1 MFLTK
6 IDIKNFR
13 GLVELPISFD
23 ETTVLI
29 GDNNTG
35 KSTILAAIQICLSRV
50 LNKKGGAFGEYD
62 YHLKDKDEQPA
73 DAAPIEITLTFSES
87 RQGEWSDEIIRMLQG
102 VTGIGQNDLQIVT
115 LRATSRYDDAI
126 KNFTTSVD
134 FLNPQQQALPGAPSN
149 ALRNL
154 QRLVPTFYLAALR
167 DAAREFRSGSQF
179 WGPFVRALKIDPTLR
194 EQIEGDLASLNR
206 QVLDAHTA
214 FDAVRQRLGKT
225 AGLVPLGG
233 GNDPVVIEAI
243 PGKVFD
249 MLSRTQVM
257 LSGKTGAHLPLAQHG
272 EGTQSLAVICL
283 FDAFLEAQLAGEYDA
298 DSKPILALEEPEAH
312 LHPSAVRAVGKLLQ
326 GLDGQKIIAT
336 HSGDLLAA
344 VPLTAL
350 RRLCRVNGA
359 IKVHQVVPG
368 SLSADELR
376 RLDHHVRR
384 HRGHFLFSRLWLLVE
399 GETDEFI
406 FQEAARILGFDLFSA
421 GVCCFKFVEL
431 TVSHFIKLADQLG
444 IDWIVVSDTDPQGQK
459 YADAAKSHLGT
470 RTEANFIRQVPHG
483 DMETFLC
490 VEGYGDVFEATMSPQ
505 KLRQNPITATKGTP
519 AYWESVVKRQPE
531 RGGKPERAASVV
543 EKMETV
549 GAGGVPIFINRDR
562 GASHDAA
569 PPTPPGIRVRT
580 MAVRRIKRPSAFP

>member
-1 MFLTK
+1 MLLSK
-6 IDIKNFR
+6 IDIRNFR
-13 GLVELPISFD
+13 GLIELSLSFD
-23 ETTVLI
+23 GTTVLI

-35 KSTILAAIQICLSRV
+35 KSTILAAIQICLNRA
-50 LNKKGGAFGEYD
+50 LNRKGGIFGEYD
-62 YHLKDKDEQPA
+62 YHLKDKDGQPT

-87 RQGEWSDEIIRMLQG
+87 EQGEWSDEIIQMLNG
-102 VTGIGQNDLQIVT
+102 VTGIGETGLQSVILHT
-115 LRATSRYDDAI
+115 TSRYDDAA
-126 KNFTTSVD
+126 KNYTTSIA
-134 FLNPQQQALPGAPSN
+134 FLNPQQQALPAYPPNAP
-149 ALRNL
+149 RNL

-194 EQIEGDLASLNR
+194 EQIEADLANLNK

-233 GNDPVVIEAI
+233 GADPVVIEAI

-283 FDAFLEAQLAGEYDA
+283 FDAFLEAQLASEYGVN
-298 DSKPILALEEPEAH
+298 SKPILALEEPEAH

-326 GLDGQKIIAT
+326 GFDGQKIIAT

-368 SLSADELR
+368 SLSVDELR

-406 FQEAARILGFDLFSA
+406 FQEAARIQGYDLFSV
-421 GVCCFKFVEL
+421 GVCCFKFTEL

-444 IDWIVVSDTDPQGQK
+444 IDWILVSDGDPQGQK
-459 YADAAKSHLGT
+459 YADAAKLHLGK
-470 RTEANFIRQVPHG
+470 REEANFIRRVPHG
-483 DMETFLC
+483 DIETYLC
-490 VEGYGDVFEATMSPQ
+490 IEGYGDVFEPTMSAQ
-505 KLRQNPITATKGTP
+505 KLKQNPIKATKGTQ
-519 AYWESVVKRQPE
+519 AYWESVVKLQPD
-531 RGGKPERAASVV
+531 RGGKPERAASVI
-543 EKMETV
+543 ERMEAT
-549 GAGGVPIFINRDR
+549 GAAGIPTFIKETIELAIMRSKEA
-562 GASHDAA
+562 G
-569 PPTPPGIRVRT
+569 
-580 MAVRRIKRPSAFP
+580 

>member
-6 IDIKNFR
+6 LDIKNFR
-13 GLVELPISFD
+13 GLVELSLSFD

-35 KSTILAAIQICLSRV
+35 KSTILAAIQICLNRT
-50 LNKKGGAFGEYD
+50 LNKRGGTFVEYD
-62 YHLKDKDEQPA
+62 YHLKDKDGQPI

-87 RQGEWSDEIIRMLQG
+87 NQGKWSDEIIQMLNG
-102 VTGIGQNDLQIVT
+102 VTGIGHDNLQSII
-115 LRATSRYDDAI
+115 LRVTSRYDDAT
-126 KNFTTSVD
+126 KNFTISVD
-134 FLNPQQQALPGAPSN
+134 FLNPQQQLLRGIPSN

-167 DAAREFRSGSQF
+167 DARREFRSGSQF
-179 WGPFVRALKIDPTLR
+179 WGPFVRALKIDPVLR
-194 EQIEGDLASLNR
+194 LRIENDLADLNK

-283 FDAFLEAQLAGEYDA
+283 FDAFLEAQLAGEYAA

-312 LHPSAVRAVGKLLQ
+312 LHPSAVRAVGTLLQ
-326 GLDGQKIIAT
+326 GFDGQKIIAT
-336 HSGDLLAA
+336 HSGDLLAS

-350 RRLCRVNGA
+350 RRLCRVKGA
-359 IKVHQVVPG
+359 IKVHQVTPS

-406 FQEAARILGFDLFSA
+406 FQEAARIQDCDLFSA
-421 GVCCFKFVEL
+421 GVCCFKFTEL
-431 TVSHFIKLADQLG
+431 TVSHFIKRADQLA
-444 IDWIVVSDTDPQGQK
+444 IDWIVVSDSDPEGQT
-459 YADAAKSHLGT
+459 YADAAKAHLGM
-470 RTEANFIRQVPHG
+470 RKEADFIRRIPHG
-483 DMETFLC
+483 GRYGNIPLC
-490 VEGYGDVFEATMSPQ
+490 
-505 KLRQNPITATKGTP
+505 
-519 AYWESVVKRQPE
+519 
-531 RGGKPERAASVV
+531 
-543 EKMETV
+543 
-549 GAGGVPIFINRDR
+549 
-562 GASHDAA
+562 
-569 PPTPPGIRVRT
+569 
-580 MAVRRIKRPSAFP
+580 RRIWGCLRSHYVRAKVTGKSDQSAKGHDWLLGVCCQTAGQARQT